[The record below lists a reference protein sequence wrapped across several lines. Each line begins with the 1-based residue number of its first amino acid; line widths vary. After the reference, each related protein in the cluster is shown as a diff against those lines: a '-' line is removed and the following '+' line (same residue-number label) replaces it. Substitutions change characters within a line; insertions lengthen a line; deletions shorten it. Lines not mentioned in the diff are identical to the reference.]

1 MSLVT
6 QQRDL
11 LRLLQGDDPAAV
23 PAVADD
29 PYLAAVAGTEALDIV
44 REIGLWWREFG
55 VEQWCALT
63 SALLKQRGTFSET
76 VARFSVIEGLSRYIE
91 EVGVRFLAAMGDH
104 PDPLVAGVARFEAAL
119 IRAARGDA
127 TVSVIHW
134 DRDPAEVVASLV
146 EGRPVAD
153 APTGAYRT
161 RVSADLP
168 QLFVVEPA

>member
-1 MSLVT
+1 
-6 QQRDL
+6 
-11 LRLLQGDDPAAV
+11 
-23 PAVADD
+23 
-29 PYLAAVAGTEALDIV
+29 
-44 REIGLWWREFG
+44 
-55 VEQWCALT
+55 
-63 SALLKQRGTFSET
+63 
-76 VARFSVIEGLSRYIE
+76 
-91 EVGVRFLAAMGDH
+91 MGDH